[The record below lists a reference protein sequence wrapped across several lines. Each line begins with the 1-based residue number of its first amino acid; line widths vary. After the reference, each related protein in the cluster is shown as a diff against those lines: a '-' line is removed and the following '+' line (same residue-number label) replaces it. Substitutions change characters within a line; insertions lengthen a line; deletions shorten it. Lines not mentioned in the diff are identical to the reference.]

1 MSSLQDRLGLLIAKS
16 RREDKKSPWGAP
28 VPQEADRHA
37 LTVQVVDLIFEEAI
51 TEKASDIHIEPD
63 PDGYLRVRYRVD
75 GKLYIALIITDQSIA
90 VMARIKIMAGL
101 DTDAISKLKSQDSRC
116 TVHIGNED
124 YDFRLSTFPTVN
136 GEKMA
141 LRLIGKSSDT
151 ISLENT
157 GLTNRDLILL
167 TQMIQ
172 RKQGLLLVCG
182 PTGSGKTTTLYSLL
196 TKINSPSINVV
207 SIEDPVEYRLP
218 GVNQCDIK
226 TKFDFSFAD
235 GLRAILRQD
244 PNIILVGEIRD
255 KETADIAL
263 RASMTGHLV
272 LSSIHTN
279 SAIGTIMRL
288 INMGLDPYMV
298 SYALNGTLA
307 QRLVRAICDKC
318 RVPYTLTS
326 AQLNKLNV
334 TYGITPDMLM
344 AARPQAP
351 SSVDREGVVYLTS
364 TKDKEK
370 DTSSQVVLYQGKG
383 CEFCRG
389 TGFHGRVG
397 IFELVSLNEELREA
411 IVHNVSST
419 QMVEIAARNGTKPL
433 FKDALEK
440 VKKGITTLDEVGSI
454 LLERS

>member
-1 MSSLQDRLGLLIAKS
+1 
-16 RREDKKSPWGAP
+16 
-28 VPQEADRHA
+28 
-37 LTVQVVDLIFEEAI
+37 
-51 TEKASDIHIEPD
+51 
-63 PDGYLRVRYRVD
+63 
-75 GKLYIALIITDQSIA
+75 
-90 VMARIKIMAGL
+90 
-101 DTDAISKLKSQDSRC
+101 
-116 TVHIGNED
+116 
-124 YDFRLSTFPTVN
+124 
-136 GEKMA
+136 MA